1 MVWAVTSAQLQEPL
15 LALASEGTAA
25 PRTGDAAPDFTLP
38 TTGGNPVRLS
48 SLLSR
53 GPVVLVVLRGYPGY
67 QCPICN
73 RQVQQFLSNAAAF
86 AEAGAQVLFVYPGPS
101 EGLDAKAGEFVA
113 DKKLPPHFRFALD
126 PDYSFTTSYR
136 LRWNAPRETA
146 YPSTFVLD
154 RNGKVMFAKTSNS
167 HGGRVSAS
175 DVLGILAQLKTG
187 GK

>member
-1 MVWAVTSAQLQEPL
+1 MIWAVTSAQFQEPV

-25 PRTGDAAPDFTLP
+25 PRAGDTAPDFTLP
-38 TTGGNPVRLS
+38 TIGDNPVRLS

-73 RQVQQFLSNAAAF
+73 RQVQQFLSNAGAF
-86 AEAGAQVLFVYPGPS
+86 ADTGAQVLFVYPGPS
-101 EGLDAKAGEFVA
+101 KGLDAKAGEFVA
-113 DKKLPPHFRFALD
+113 DKKLPPHFTFALD

-167 HGGRVSAS
+167 HSGRVSAS